1 LLTNDHSLYDHP
13 HIEHQDIPHGTPKY
27 GKMPRCE
34 KGLAKL
40 GFGFLGPALKFRG
53 ATKHL
58 CL

>member
-1 LLTNDHSLYDHP
+1 MTTP
-13 HIEHQDIPHGTPKY
+13 FMIIHILSTKTFHMEPQNMV
-27 GKMPRCE
+27 KMPRCE